1 MQSMLQKSMRMNVLK
16 NLTPAQAM
24 RKSKSLSTDRS
35 AVVTPTSRGLKSMVN
50 VGKLDEL
57 GEPRFLEN
65 VKMFLGRA
73 AQKTE
78 IPDDMYRF
86 IQACNSVIRFNIPLK
101 MDDGSIRTIPCY
113 R

>member
-1 MQSMLQKSMRMNVLK
+1 MA
-16 NLTPAQAM
+16 TPV
-24 RKSKSLSTDRS
+24 RNDS
-35 AVVTPTSRGLKSMVN
+35 SMVN

-73 AQKTE
+73 AAMTK
-78 IPDDMYRF
+78 IPDDMYQY

-101 MDDGSIRTIPCY
+101 MDDGSIRTVPCY